1 MLTSVPV
8 AHNRAHRIV
17 VLRHPNSIEA
27 IVSRKRVVRVE
38 RDPSSG
44 LPSES
49 SGQPT
54 LGGLG
59 VLRSEDETDIEYVEL
74 GEAKCLFVGP
84 FTPTDMVERDNGL
97 VPSLLKEATV
107 ECKAAPG
114 DPSYFEAD
122 SGDLVLLT
130 MGMGVVVAFEVASV
144 SSPLGIAPY
153 MRKIM
158 LNPRD
163 DLSYL
168 EPFDG
173 LQ

>member
-1 MLTSVPV
+1 MLTSVPL
-8 AHNRAHRIV
+8 ANARAHRLV

-27 IVSRKRVVRVE
+27 VVSRKKITRVE
-38 RDPSSG
+38 NDPVTG
-44 LPSES
+44 LPSQS

-54 LGGLG
+54 LGGMG
-59 VLRSEDETDIEYVEL
+59 VLRSEDETEIEYVEL

-84 FTPTDMVERDNGL
+84 FTPTDLVERDNGT
-97 VPSLLKEATV
+97 VTPNQREATI
-107 ECKAAPG
+107 ECKANPG
-114 DPSYFEAD
+114 EPGYFEAD

-130 MGMGVVVAFEVASV
+130 LGMGVVVAYEVASL
-144 SSPLGIAPY
+144 SSPIGIAPY
-153 MRKIM
+153 MRKIV

-168 EPFDG
+168 EPFTS